1 MRSNK
6 RPSGT
11 KNQLIIKKKT
21 DSQTYRIDVVAMWEG
36 GWWGRLGLGKEY
48 QKEYE
53 KECVCIVYGY
63 IYTCVYK

>member
-1 MRSNK
+1 M
-6 RPSGT
+6 
-11 KNQLIIKKKT
+11 
-21 DSQTYRIDVVAMWEG
+21 VAMGEG

-63 IYTCVYK
+63 IICIYIYTHVYINESLCCTEEINTS